1 MTTFPLNTPL
11 NCVGKRPLL
20 DFAGCFF
27 FPECLETHV
36 PAFFMKL
43 NKVLG
48 SNYKQNCPESIFL
61 LVDY

>member
-11 NCVGKRPLL
+11 DFVGERPLL
-20 DFAGCFF
+20 DFAGCF

-36 PAFFMKL
+36 PAFLMKL
-43 NKVLG
+43 NNVLR

-61 LVDY
+61 LDD